1 MQQRAGRF
9 IHGLRFDDL
18 PREVVERAQS
28 LMLDLLGVAAAG
40 SGTAL
45 ARIAC
50 DHAFDFFGAGRN
62 AVHMLFDGRSA
73 SPLGAAL
80 AGGMTID
87 SFDGH
92 DGHVLTKGHVG
103 VAILPA
109 LLAMAELDPSMD
121 GREAIASL
129 VLGYEIGTRAGIALH
144 ASSSEYHTSGAWN
157 ALAAAALCAR
167 SLKLDEPTTRHALGI
182 AEYHGPRSEMM
193 RCIDFPTM
201 LKDGSGWGSMAGVS
215 AALFAQ
221 RGFTGAPALTVE
233 AHDPALW
240 EDLGERWMILE
251 QYVKPYPVCR
261 WAHPSIA
268 AALQLRAEHDLSAET
283 IESVIIETFHQATR
297 LCSTFPANTEEAQ
310 YGVLFPVAAA
320 LADGRVDAR
329 TIQSEGLSDARL
341 RALLPRMRTVESAEF
356 SAAFPAERWARIVV
370 TTRDGAQLD
379 SGPVTASGGPD
390 KPMSQDALLWKF
402 RSLTSARFGEGLARQ
417 IENDVLSL
425 HESASALQSLKEHVL
440 TAPIEQSSRDEA
452 MTSVL

>member
-1 MQQRAGRF
+1 MQHGAGRF

-18 PREVVERAQS
+18 PREVVDRAQS

-62 AVHMLFDGRSA
+62 AVRMLFDGRIA

-80 AGGMTID
+80 AGGMSID
-87 SFDGH
+87 SFDAH

-103 VAILPA
+103 VAVLPA
-109 LLAMAELDPSMD
+109 LLAMAELTPSMD
-121 GREAIASL
+121 GREVIASL

-144 ASSSEYHTSGAWN
+144 AASSEYHTSGAWN
-157 ALAAAALCAR
+157 ALAAAAICAR
-167 SLKLDEPTTRHALGI
+167 SLKLDDITTRHALGI

-233 AHDPALW
+233 AREAALW

-268 AALQLRAEHDLSAET
+268 AALQLRAEHGLVPQM
-283 IESVIIETFHQATR
+283 IESVMIETFHEATR
-297 LCSTFPANTEEAQ
+297 LFSTFPANTEEAQ

-320 LADGRVDAR
+320 LAYGRVDAR
-329 TIQSEGLSDARL
+329 SIQSEGLSDARL
-341 RALLPRMRTVESAEF
+341 RALLPRLRIAERAEF
-356 SAAFPAERWARIVV
+356 SAAFPAERWARVVV

-379 SGPVTASGGPD
+379 SGPVSALGGPD
-390 KPMSQDALLWKF
+390 KPMSQDALLAKF
-402 RSLTSARFGEGLARQ
+402 RSLTGARFGDRLAQ
-417 IENDVLSL
+417 KIEDDVLSL
-425 HESASALQSLKEHVL
+425 HESADAMKSLRACVL
-440 TAPIEQSSRDEA
+440 TAPLTQSSRDEA
-452 MTSVL
+452 ITSVL